1 MYCCFGR
8 VPLAHTGPICY
19 NGHRQRKE
27 RMQMIQLLDVTKEY
41 AKSGVHAVDHLTM
54 RVERGELFGFIG
66 PNGAGKT
73 TTIKM
78 LTGILPPTS
87 GQVLVNGTDVV
98 KDPITVKRAIG
109 FVPDGADL
117 FDRLTGLEYL
127 NFMADMYG
135 VSSADR
141 KKRMDHYLQ
150 LFELTGAVGNRIAS
164 YSKGMR
170 QKLATIGALLH
181 DPQVWIMDEPMM
193 GLDPKAAFLLK
204 EEMKNQ
210 CAQGKTVFFSTHVL
224 DVAEKLCTRIA
235 VINHG
240 KLAAEGTLEELK
252 SSEHAANLEQIFLEL
267 TGTEGAEEE

>member
-1 MYCCFGR
+1 
-8 VPLAHTGPICY
+8 
-19 NGHRQRKE
+19 
-27 RMQMIQLLDVTKEY
+27 MIELIDVTKEY
-41 AKSGVHAVDHLTM
+41 GKSGVRAVDQLTM
-54 RVERGELFGFIG
+54 KVEKGELFGFIG

-78 LTGILPPTS
+78 LTGILIPTS
-87 GQVLVNGTDVV
+87 GTVLLDGVDIVR
-98 KDPITVKRAIG
+98 DPINAKKMIG

-127 NFMADMYG
+127 NFMADIYG
-135 VSSADR
+135 VSAEQR
-141 KKRMDHYLQ
+141 KQKMDEYLQ
-150 LFELTGAVGNRIAS
+150 LFELTDAVGNRIAS

-181 DPQVWIMDEPMM
+181 DPTIWIMDEPMM

-204 EEMKNQ
+204 EEMKRQ

-235 VINHG
+235 MINHG
-240 KLAAEGTLEELK
+240 KLVAEGTLEELK
-252 SSEHAANLEQIFLEL
+252 SAEHAANLEQIFLEL
-267 TGTEGAEEE
+267 TETEGAEEE

>member
-1 MYCCFGR
+1 
-8 VPLAHTGPICY
+8 
-19 NGHRQRKE
+19 
-27 RMQMIQLLDVTKEY
+27 MIELIDVTKEY
-41 AKSGVHAVDHLTM
+41 GKSGVRAVDQLTM
-54 RVERGELFGFIG
+54 KVEKGELFGFIG

-78 LTGILPPTS
+78 LTGILIPTS
-87 GQVLVNGTDVV
+87 GTVLLDGVDVV
-98 KDPITVKRAIG
+98 RDPIKAKKKIG

-127 NFMADMYG
+127 NFMADIYG
-135 VSSADR
+135 VSAEQR
-141 KKRMDHYLQ
+141 KQKMDEYLQ
-150 LFELTGAVGNRIAS
+150 LFELTDAVGNRIAS

-181 DPQVWIMDEPMM
+181 DPTIWIMDEPMM

-204 EEMKNQ
+204 EEMKRQ

-235 VINHG
+235 MINHG
-240 KLAAEGTLEELK
+240 KLVAEGTLEELK
-252 SSEHAANLEQIFLEL
+252 SAEHAANLEQIFLEL
-267 TGTEGAEEE
+267 TETEGAEEE

>member
-1 MYCCFGR
+1 
-8 VPLAHTGPICY
+8 
-19 NGHRQRKE
+19 
-27 RMQMIQLLDVTKEY
+27 MIELIDVTKEY
-41 AKSGVHAVDHLTM
+41 GKSGVKAVDHLTM
-54 RVERGELFGFIG
+54 KVEKGELFGFIG

-78 LTGILPPTS
+78 LTGILVPTS
-87 GQVLVNGTDVV
+87 GTVLLDGVNVV
-98 KDPITVKRAIG
+98 KEPLKAKRMIG

-127 NFMADMYG
+127 NFMADIYG
-135 VSSADR
+135 VSAEQR
-141 KKRMDHYLQ
+141 KRKMDEYLQ
-150 LFELTGAVGNRIAS
+150 LFELTDAVGNRIAS

-181 DPQVWIMDEPMM
+181 DPTVWILDEPMM

-204 EEMKNQ
+204 EEMKRQ
-210 CAQGKTVFFSTHVL
+210 CEQGKTVFFSTHVL

-235 VINHG
+235 MINHG

-252 SSEHAANLEQIFLEL
+252 SAEHAANLEQIFLEL
-267 TGTEGAEEE
+267 TETEGAEEE